1 MRQIAFT
8 LKFEFVNH
16 VCLSA
21 LELNQIL
28 KFFYKVELFS
38 SESKLPFMDIY
49 IYMLIKWIESSSTQ
63 ISK

>member
-49 IYMLIKWIESSSTQ
+49 IYIYMLIKWIESLHS
-63 ISK
+63 

>member
-38 SESKLPFMDIY
+38 SESKLPFMDKYIY
-49 IYMLIKWIESSSTQ
+49 IYIC
-63 ISK
+63 

>member
-49 IYMLIKWIESSSTQ
+49 IYIYADQ
-63 ISK
+63 VD